1 MNAIISLL
9 SAILGIAAW
18 IGWILMLGIGAL
30 SSLGVV
36 SATVSYNEAFMLGL
50 GFVALCLLPFGI
62 ILAIEGGAD

>member
-1 MNAIISLL
+1 
-9 SAILGIAAW
+9 
-18 IGWILMLGIGAL
+18 MLGIGAL